1 MSLFFSHAMALS
13 SDLFFLSL
21 AVVAVSL
28 PLSLSLF
35 PGVIAGLGEGPKNKV
50 WSEEGTENRDGQ
62 IPRMTAKIQDIQLH
76 LNFR

>member
-1 MSLFFSHAMALS
+1 MALS

-21 AVVAVSL
+21 AVAAVSL
-28 PLSLSLF
+28 PLSLF

-62 IPRMTAKIQDIQLH
+62 SPGVTGKIQDTQLH